1 MAILSGTTELQ
12 ISKSSPLMQ
21 NSLFLFQSRAYGL
34 RKRLKINKKNG
45 VGNRTKASFSNSYN
59 SLISPSLQL
68 PTHMYRFVFE
78 LLFDGRT
85 PQHSLLG
92 DCSRKMK
99 IHSDKGT
106 ITSIIKNV
114 EQSRCR
120 QTGPDTSA
128 KSVKKEKVN
137 VEVPKMYLLP
147 SVAIW
152 SFQQNNVVD
161 ILR

>member
-1 MAILSGTTELQ
+1 MWLVTNLTCKKNYNGQIGVTFTQEKNWKIQVPQIHFTSSVSVASMAILSGTTELQ

-92 DCSRKMK
+92 DCSRKM
-99 IHSDKGT
+99 
-106 ITSIIKNV
+106 
-114 EQSRCR
+114 
-120 QTGPDTSA
+120 
-128 KSVKKEKVN
+128 
-137 VEVPKMYLLP
+137 
-147 SVAIW
+147 
-152 SFQQNNVVD
+152 
-161 ILR
+161 